1 LPFSDEMGGTKQ
13 MKYFKI
19 KARIEHADTE
29 RSYKDSRYWQNTLL
43 VKNIDNC
50 QKKRLIKIFK
60 PLVEKEGDLLFDL
73 VEKAL

>member
-1 LPFSDEMGGTKQ
+1 

-29 RSYKDSRYWQNTLL
+29 RAHTDGRDWQNTLL

-50 QKKRLIKIFK
+50 QKKRLIEIFK